1 MGRKKKIDV
10 GEPVPVSL
18 AVKKVPYELTAKYK
32 TKDAEGNKVIEKFDS
47 KGNTVK
53 ELLASLHFPKGVVA
67 LVVVSLKR
75 GEKVF
80 EKALAPHK
88 ARKILEHKDEFE
100 FDQAFRGI

>member
-1 MGRKKKIDV
+1 MVRKKKAEL
-10 GEPVPVSL
+10 GEPIPVI
-18 AVKKVPYELTAKYK
+18 AKKVPYELTAKYK
-32 TKDAEGNKVIEKFDS
+32 TKDEEGNKVIEKFES
-47 KGNTVK
+47 KGDTVK

-88 ARKILEHKDEFE
+88 ARKILENKDEFE
-100 FDQAFRGI
+100 FEQA